1 VIGTPARGCR
11 LNSGN
16 QFNASGSLAGY
27 LFQCRL
33 ALLLG
38 LQTVKR
44 KPNGHISIEK
54 FDDIAFES
62 DDLAECLI
70 QAKHHIGAKNLSD
83 SSEDIWKTLRIWMS
97 DFTSRIISNSETRRL
112 LITTALAAEGSAMSM
127 LRPESSN
134 ELRVTA
140 RLKLQEIAKQS
151 KNVATTNGRSAFL
164 ALTDQQ
170 ADLLLSSIWVID
182 RHPNLHDV
190 MDEIEGELRILAPSH
205 PEKVAEALEGW
216 WLKVVGKRLIG
227 EECAQISVQDI
238 MRKAHE
244 IGGWYRPDGLPVSDP
259 AELGD
264 KPYHPDDEG
273 EIYVKQMRLIQLS
286 KTAVESGIRDFYRSN
301 AQRSKW
307 ARENL
312 LLDGE
317 ASRYDAKIKDQ
328 WERRF
333 EQECG
338 SADSADDN
346 GKRQIGRNVFF
357 WANQQQVGFRN
368 VVETW
373 ITSGSFHGLSDR
385 LEVGW
390 HPDFNHHLGDDS
402 NGGNNDRP

>member
-1 VIGTPARGCR
+1 MGNVIGGCR

-54 FDDIAFES
+54 FDDIAFET

-70 QAKHHIGAKNLSD
+70 QAKHHIGAKNVSD
-83 SSEDIWKTLRIWMS
+83 FSEDVWKTLRIWVS
-97 DFTSRIISNSETRRL
+97 DFKSGVISNAETRRL
-112 LITTALAAEGSAMSM
+112 LITTASAADGSAMSM
-127 LRPESSN
+127 LRADSSTDT
-134 ELRVTA
+134 RVAA
-140 RLKLQEIAKQS
+140 RIALQGVAKQS
-151 KNVATTNGRSAFL
+151 TNIATKLGREAFL
-164 ALTDQQ
+164 ELTDQE
-170 ADLLLSSIWVID
+170 ADLLISTICVID
-182 RHPNLHDV
+182 NYPSLHDV
-190 MDEIEGELRILAPSH
+190 LEEIEGELRILAPSH
-205 PEKVAEALEGW
+205 AENVAESLEGW

-227 EECAQISVQDI
+227 EESVPIPLQDI
-238 MRKAHE
+238 LRKANE
-244 IGGWYRPDGLPVSDP
+244 IGSSYRPDGLPLSDP

-286 KTAVESGIRDFYRSN
+286 KSAVDRGIRDFYRSN

-307 ARENL
+307 VRENL

-317 ASRYDAKIKDQ
+317 ASLYDAKIKDQ

-338 SADSADDN
+338 DAQSADDD
-346 GKRQIGRNVFF
+346 GKRIIGRNVFH
-357 WANQQQVGFRN
+357 WASQQQISFRN

-390 HPDFNHHLGDDS
+390 HPDFNHHLG
-402 NGGNNDRP
+402 NGGGGGSDD